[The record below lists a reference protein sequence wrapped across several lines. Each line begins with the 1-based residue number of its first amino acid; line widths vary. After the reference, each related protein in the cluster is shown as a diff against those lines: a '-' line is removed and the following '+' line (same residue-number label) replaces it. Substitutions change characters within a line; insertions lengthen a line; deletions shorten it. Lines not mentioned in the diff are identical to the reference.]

1 MVTGDLISTGMLALF
16 FVLFLIALIWG
27 LTRGQFRDI
36 EDVKYQVF
44 EDNDDFYRTD
54 YPAIDAE

>member
-16 FVLFLIALIWG
+16 FVLFLIALIWR

-44 EDNDDFYRTD
+44 EDNEDFYRTD